1 VNETIVVCDIVERK
15 YEDENIRLPLPR
27 NQENEMFAIVDQRLG
42 GSRMNVSCADG
53 KSRLARIPGSK
64 RRKFKKIKI
73 GDLLIISPWDVQD
86 SKADILHKYKRNQA
100 RFLSRRNVLPDEID
114 VFKG

>member
-1 VNETIVVCDIVERK
+1 MEIK

-27 NQENEMFAIVDQRLG
+27 NQENEMFAIVDQRVG

-64 RRKFKKIKI
+64 RRRLKKIGI
-73 GDLLIISPWDVQD
+73 GDLLIISLWEIQD
-86 SKADILHKYKRNQA
+86 GKADILHRYKRNQA
-100 RFLSRRNVLPDEID
+100 KLLSRKKVLPEEID
-114 VFKG
+114 VFRMNNIFE